1 MMRFFFTAFLALLVL
16 ASPASAQDQ
25 GDQKT
30 RLELAQKMHEIWP
43 VRTRIESALES
54 VSQSFPEE
62 RRAEVKA
69 EMRKAIQFKEV
80 EEESIRA
87 MADTFTVAE
96 LQAMLDFYGSE
107 TGRAVS
113 AKTSDYEGALRPVLT
128 RMMDKAMMSL
138 RTGGQ

>member
-1 MMRFFFTAFLALLVL
+1 MMRFILTAFLAVLVI

-54 VSQSFPEE
+54 VSESFPEE

-87 MADTFTVAE
+87 MADTFTAAE
-96 LQAMLDFYGSE
+96 LQAMIDFYGSE
-107 TGRAVS
+107 TGRSIS
-113 AKTSDYEGALRPVLT
+113 AKTADYEGALRPVLM
-128 RMMDKAMMSL
+128 RMMDKAMMAL